1 VSFTH
6 ILTVTVAL
14 ILDLLGVNREDIADD
29 FHASEA
35 YGMSPAG
42 QMFHAGRSDWID
54 MNEWCSAP
62 RELIL
67 FTLKYMD
74 AKYGGIHPYLTSI
87 GFGAALQHKL
97 VDVLSGRE
105 SDRTLRWLVSK
116 L

>member
-1 VSFTH
+1 MNA
-6 ILTVTVAL
+6 TVAL

-42 QMFHAGRSDWID
+42 VACHTRRLGWLDHK
-54 MNEWCSAP
+54 EWCSAP

-87 GFGAALQHKL
+87 GFDDKMQRQL
-97 VDVLSGRE
+97 VDVLSSRE